1 MKIVL
6 DSSVLVA
13 AFYKPIYGPS
23 FSKDVYDYVV
33 EHSKAYVSVN
43 IIKEVHRTLREKLKF
58 SVQDTEYFLSLI
70 QQKTNLSEISTHHP
84 NLLKE
89 TGLRDPND
97 LRVLELAINVDANF
111 ILTWDK
117 DLLVLNQVNVTKIM
131 TPRIF
136 WTTLGF

>member
-1 MKIVL
+1 M
-6 DSSVLVA
+6 
-13 AFYKPIYGPS
+13 
-23 FSKDVYDYVV
+23 YDYVV

>member
-1 MKIVL
+1 M
-6 DSSVLVA
+6 LVA

-70 QQKTNLSEISTHHP
+70 HQKTNLFDISTHHP

>member
-1 MKIVL
+1 
-6 DSSVLVA
+6 VLVA

>member
-1 MKIVL
+1 M
-6 DSSVLVA
+6 LVA